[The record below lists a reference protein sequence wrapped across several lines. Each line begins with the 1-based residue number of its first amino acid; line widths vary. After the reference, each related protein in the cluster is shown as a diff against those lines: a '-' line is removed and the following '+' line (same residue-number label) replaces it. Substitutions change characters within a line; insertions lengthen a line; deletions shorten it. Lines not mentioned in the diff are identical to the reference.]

1 MDLETASERAYRAIR
16 ARRAFY
22 AFPKPL
28 VALVWL
34 ARLLPAPIFDRV
46 VAGRGPKLS

>member
-1 MDLETASERAYRAIR
+1 MHRAIV
-16 ARRAFY
+16 ARKPYY

-34 ARLLPAPIFDRV
+34 GRLMPAAIYDRV
-46 VAGRGPKLS
+46 LAGRGPPKKSLTTKSG